1 MSRIE
6 APTTPKRITLETP
19 SNLFS
24 FEPQTNSM
32 TNSESREDI
41 VEMANS
47 VVGGGQTV
55 QGAAPSAA
63 ITATSLTVTSATT
76 LSTLSSFAVINRL
89 QTSLFSLIVALQSS
103 SKQSSIMFWMLTFL
117 FNCHL
122 LWVSVFIPTVGGMN
136 YGEYGEWVFT
146 VANYPLTL
154 SLNLI
159 PYEGMVALVFIVFF
173 SLLLY
178 IALLFMTYQRIIN
191 TRRFSDWFLQATR
204 VFNFIILI
212 SCGTM
217 AYVLT
222 SLLECSSS
230 VSSVSSN
237 GGSVYSTS
245 ELSRYH
251 HIDCYHSPNIIFLV
265 FSLVA
270 FILLMACVALS
281 AMIYRNSH
289 PMNKSLF
296 TCLNNYALMLQ
307 LVLNGLEIMTIFL
320 IPKQLLQIRAIV
332 HLIFSGAWPILFLYH
347 LPYFRMIANS
357 LFFGAGCAKIG
368 ASIGVVITSF
378 VNSQNSN
385 QLGLYLMAIT
395 LGLILI
401 SFLIG
406 FLGMEFSQRLAYKK
420 VHKIVNENKENLA
433 QVLHIFEKK
442 KRWLIMYLQ
451 FSVIRPKCD
460 NNDNEDLILSL
471 AKVIGANKNPSQ
483 QHPFLLL
490 ISALII
496 AYTWQDG
503 NCHSFAMYLLKR
515 CLRISN
521 NIFVRFQVQQRSKEV
536 ELDETRDS
544 LALKCL
550 TESKHVLDSL
560 EKLEDEL
567 RTLHRM
573 FWKEL
578 MNDIPNDVKIEYIN
592 RRCADLTSHIEEMYH
607 NLMRKYRN
615 EKTIIRKYANFVEV
629 FRFDKETAQSLF
641 AEANEL
647 EEEGSKYNFL
657 PINNNVNRNLRLSMV
672 SQRYEQIMMTN
683 IEGEPNNDEFTGIE
697 TKEFSKKDVVLKN
710 SLRHL
715 ENNKGFYVFLVLFL
729 LFSFFVLL
737 TCVTISL
744 YGSVKSGTDVQYVYK
759 MCKGSSVS
767 FAVLRELRFIQN
779 INNYNQNGFSVRDEK
794 NLVVDLVKNSHK
806 AHLMTYKSFITD
818 IVEIAQQNK
827 LNAVVYA
834 ELVNNS
840 ISAFFPFATTILRNS
855 STTSN
860 NNNSTEL
867 AFTETYMKNSSM
879 IEIFNYLLTGINSFI
894 QWPLDQYNQ
903 TTKDFNF
910 MYLWRNKQSSR
921 DAFET
926 FCSSIVAS
934 TETFHSEFVMS
945 FAIVYA
951 ALIMMYII
959 GFVIFLGVMLK
970 MMTSAKQVSKLFNSA
985 LSKNIIGK
993 VYHDLGLKND
1003 EDVKVHLPK
1012 YQFTAPKYIFLMM
1025 GLFTLLCCIV
1035 SGGVMVV
1042 ESNLN
1047 YTGVSMTMNNVIH
1060 GTTVMRH
1067 IHLSNFKV
1075 GEYFSFL
1082 ASPPSSIND
1091 PSLLKTEPLTNAES
1105 EVRTILDEL
1114 YQEWNA
1120 LIYGGISKEGQF
1132 FPPSIGKYTDID
1144 RLVAGIKNCTQAR
1157 VIHNNSTT
1165 TTDFTIDLYMQRFCT
1180 GLDEMITEY
1189 SKKISIFNSESQN
1202 KAFTSNTVI
1211 MFNNY
1216 MDVFFT
1222 GSLLGEKIIDF
1233 MDVFVKYSAQP
1244 SVIITILFGI
1254 GCLVFMIAIF
1264 YGMLYQ
1270 LEKHR
1275 LQLINMRMML
1285 NYLPSEIIVG
1295 NEQLRNYIL
1304 YNILTPT
1311 NQKKTKKN
1319 QIHASDSEHANVKSV
1334 LNASVD
1340 GAILCTKDG
1349 TIEFVNS
1356 STQKMFGFAHKAD
1369 VVGVSV
1375 VTLFDQQQSVLIQNS
1390 IKEMN
1395 KAQIDVTHSEVIE
1408 STCLRKNQTKF
1419 PVKINI
1425 FSVMF
1430 DTGIPMIALIIRD
1443 ITAEKKQ
1450 SAVLAEE
1457 KAKSDMLLKN
1467 ILPESVAE
1475 RLKSGETFIAER
1487 FADITCFF
1495 SDMVGFTKLSSTMN
1509 PSQLVG
1515 MLNTIVNGFDALTD
1529 TYQLEKIKT
1538 IGDAYF
1544 CVGGISGSLTSD
1556 HPERVLQFAIATFG
1570 VIREFNMTSD
1580 LETQVEIRIGINT
1593 GGVVAGVI
1601 GKKKFT
1607 FDIWGDTIN
1616 VASRMESTGV
1626 PGRIHISR
1634 STYER
1639 VHDMGLEFEERRV
1652 EVKGKGEC
1660 KTYLLAAKHHEQS
1673 IVTK

>member
-1 MSRIE
+1 MYRNE
-6 APTTPKRITLETP
+6 APSSPRGTPQPR
-19 SNLFS
+19 SNRFS
-24 FEPQTNSM
+24 FDHLQTASVTSEP
-32 TNSESREDI
+32 REDV
-41 VEMANS
+41 VEIAS
-47 VVGGGQTV
+47 ATGGGYGGAGGQTGV
-55 QGAAPSAA
+55 AHSAA
-63 ITATSLTVTSATT
+63 ITGTSLTGTSATSSTT
-76 LSTLSSFAVINRL
+76 LSAFAVMNRF
-89 QTSLFSLIVALQSS
+89 QATLFSLIVALQSS
-103 SKQSSIMFWMLTFL
+103 SKQSSIMFWMLTFV

-136 YGEYGEWVFT
+136 FGEYGEWVFT

-154 SLNLI
+154 SLNLV
-159 PYEGMVALVFIVFF
+159 PYEGMVALVFIVFAT
-173 SLLLY
+173 LLLY
-178 IALLFMTYQRIIN
+178 IALLFMTYQRVIN

-204 VFNFIILI
+204 FFNFLILI
-212 SCGTM
+212 ACGTM
-217 AYVLT
+217 TFVLT

-230 VSSVSSN
+230 ITLDN
-237 GGSVYSTS
+237 GGSVSAIQ
-245 ELSRYH
+245 LSRYSNV
-251 HIDCYHSPNIIFLV
+251 DCYHTPNIIFYA

-270 FILLMACVALS
+270 FVILIGCVALS

-296 TCLNNYALMLQ
+296 TSLNNNALMLQ
-307 LVLNGLEIMTIFL
+307 LVLNCLEIMTIFL
-320 IPKQLLQIRAIV
+320 IPKQMLQIRAIV
-332 HLIFSGAWPILFLYH
+332 HLLFSIAFPPLFLSN

-357 LFFGAGCAKIG
+357 LFVGASGAKIG
-368 ASIGVVITSF
+368 ASIGVVISTF

-385 QLGLYLMAIT
+385 DLGLYLMAVT
-395 LGLILI
+395 LGLIVL
-401 SFLIG
+401 G
-406 FLGMEFSQRLAYKK
+406 FIVGFVVMEFFQRLTYKQ
-420 VHKIVNENKENLA
+420 VEKIVNENKENLS
-433 QVLHIFEKK
+433 QVLHIFENK

-451 FSVIRPKCD
+451 FSVIRPISV
-460 NNDNEDLILSL
+460 NEDVTLSL
-471 AKVIGANKNPSQ
+471 AKVIGANKNQAQ

-503 NCHSFAMYLLKR
+503 NSHSFAMYMFKR
-515 CLRISN
+515 CMKMSN

-536 ELDETRDS
+536 ELDETSAS
-544 LALKCL
+544 LALKCI

-560 EKLEDEL
+560 EKFEDEL

-934 TETFHSEFVMS
+934 TETFHSDFVMS

>member
-1 MSRIE
+1 MLRNE
-6 APTTPKRITLETP
+6 APSSPKGTLEPP
-19 SNLFS
+19 SHFS
-24 FEPQTNSM
+24 FDHLTSSV
-32 TNSESREDI
+32 TSGTRDDI
-41 VEMANS
+41 VDAPTS
-47 VVGGGQTV
+47 VVGGGGQTLV
-55 QGAAPSAA
+55 AHSAA
-63 ITATSLTVTSATT
+63 ITGTSLTGTSATSSTT
-76 LSTLSSFAVINRL
+76 LSAFAVMNRF

-117 FNCHL
+117 FNIHL
-122 LWVSVFIPTVGGMN
+122 LWVSVFIPTVGGMSF
-136 YGEYGEWVFT
+136 GEHGEWVFT
-146 VANYPLTL
+146 VTNYPLTL
-154 SLNLI
+154 SLNLV
-159 PYEGMVALVFIVFF
+159 PYEGMIALVFIVLA

-178 IALLFMTYQRIIN
+178 IALLFVTYKRIIN

-204 VFNFIILI
+204 CFNFLILI
-212 SCGTM
+212 ACGTM
-217 AYVLT
+217 TYVLT
-222 SLLECSSS
+222 GLLECDTDSAGNGVN
-230 VSSVSSN
+230 VSSI
-237 GGSVYSTS
+237 
-245 ELSRYH
+245 ELSRYPNVE
-251 HIDCYHSPNIIFLV
+251 CYQTPNIIFLA

-270 FILLMACVALS
+270 FVILMACVALS
-281 AMIYRNSH
+281 GMIYRNSH
-289 PMNKSLF
+289 PLNKSLF
-296 TCLNNYALMLQ
+296 TSLNNNALML
-307 LVLNGLEIMTIFL
+307 LLILNCLEIMTIFL
-320 IPKQLLQIRAIV
+320 IPKQMLQIRAIV
-332 HLIFSGAWPILFLYH
+332 HLLFSGAWPILFLYN
-347 LPYFRMIANS
+347 LPYFRMTANS
-357 LFFGAGCAKIG
+357 LFFGASCAKIG
-368 ASIGVVITSF
+368 ASIGVVISTF
-378 VNSQNSN
+378 VNTQNSSN
-385 QLGLYLMAIT
+385 LGLYLMAVT
-395 LGLILI
+395 LSLIVI
-401 SFLIG
+401 GFLIG
-406 FLGMEFSQRLAYKK
+406 FVGMEVSQRLIYKQ
-420 VHKIVNENKENLA
+420 VHKIVNENKENMA

-451 FSVIRPKCD
+451 FSVIRPKSP
-460 NNDNEDLILSL
+460 NDNEDVTLSL
-471 AKVIGANKNPSQ
+471 SKAIGSCKNQAQ
-483 QHPFLLL
+483 QHTSLLL
-490 ISALII
+490 ISSLII

-515 CLRISN
+515 CLKLSN

-536 ELDETRDS
+536 ELDETS
-544 LALKCL
+544 ASQALKCL
-550 TESKHVLDSL
+550 IESKHVLDSL
-560 EKLEDEL
+560 EKFEDEL

-578 MNDIPNDVKIEYIN
+578 MNDIPNDIKIEYIN
-592 RRCADLTSHIEEMYH
+592 RRCADLNSHIEEMYH

-629 FRFDKETAQSLF
+629 FRFDKETAQALF
-641 AEANEL
+641 TEANEL

-657 PINNNVNRNLRLSMV
+657 SPNNNASKYAFNARVSVV
-672 SQRYEQIMMTN
+672 SQRYEPPMATN
-683 IEGEPNNDEFTGIE
+683 VEGDPNNEDFNGIE
-697 TKEFSKKDVVLKN
+697 TKDYSKKDAVLKN

-715 ENNKGFYVFLVLFL
+715 ENSKGYYVFLISFL

-744 YGSVKSGTDVQYVYK
+744 FGSVKSGADVQDVYK

-767 FAVLRELRFIQN
+767 VAVLRELRFIQN

-794 NLVVDLVKNSHK
+794 IQVVDLVKNSHK
-806 AHLMTYKSFITD
+806 AHLHTYRSFLTD
-818 IVEIAQQNK
+818 IVDIAQQNK
-827 LNAVVYA
+827 LKAEVYA

-840 ISAFFPFATTILRNS
+840 ISSFLPFATSQNS
-855 STTSN
+855 SKNGS
-860 NNNSTEL
+860 EL
-867 AFTETYMKNSSM
+867 SFTDTYMKNSSM
-879 IEIFNYLLTGINSFI
+879 IEIFNYLLTSINAFI
-894 QWPLDQYNQ
+894 QWPLDQYNH

-910 MYLWRNKQSSR
+910 MYLWRNRLSSR

-934 TETFHSEFVMS
+934 TEAFHSTFVMS

-951 ALIMMYII
+951 TIIMMYII
-959 GFVIFLGVMLK
+959 GFVVFLGVMLK

-993 VYHDLGLKND
+993 VYHDLGLKGD
-1003 EDVKVHLPK
+1003 DDVKVHLPK
-1012 YQFTAPKYIFLMM
+1012 NQLSAPKYIFLFM
-1025 GLFTLLCCIV
+1025 GVFTLLCCIV
-1035 SGGVMVV
+1035 SGAIMVV
-1042 ESNLN
+1042 ESNYN
-1047 YTGVSMTMNNVIH
+1047 YTGVSMTMNNIIH

-1067 IHLSNFKV
+1067 VHRTNFKV

-1082 ASPPSSIND
+1082 GSPSSSIND

-1105 EVRTILDEL
+1105 EVKTFLDLL

-1120 LIYGGISKEGQF
+1120 LIYGGKNKDGQF
-1132 FPPSIGKYTDID
+1132 FPPSIGKYAGID
-1144 RLVAGIKNCTQAR
+1144 HLVAGIKNCTKAT
-1157 VIHNNSTT
+1157 HYNST
-1165 TTDFTIDLYMQRFCT
+1165 FSAELYTQRYCT

-1189 SKKISIFNSESQN
+1189 SKKVSIFNSESQST
-1202 KAFTSNTVI
+1202 AFTSDTMS
-1211 MFNNY
+1211 MFHNY
-1216 MDVFFT
+1216 LDVFFI

-1233 MDVFVKYSAQP
+1233 MDLFVQYSSQP
-1244 SVIITILFGI
+1244 SVILTILFGI
-1254 GCLVFMIAIF
+1254 GCLVVMIVIF

-1285 NYLPSEIIVG
+1285 NYLPSEVIDG
-1295 NEQLRNYIL
+1295 SEQLRNYIL
-1304 YNILTPT
+1304 YSIITPA
-1311 NQKKTKKN
+1311 NQKRTKKN
-1319 QIHASDSEHANVKSV
+1319 QIQSADSENANVKNV

-1340 GAILCTKDG
+1340 GAILCTQDG
-1349 TIEFVNS
+1349 IVEFVNA
-1356 STQKMFGFAHKAD
+1356 STQKMFGFASKSD

-1375 VTLFDQQQSVLIQNS
+1375 MTLFDQQQSLFIQNS

-1395 KAQIDVTHSEVIE
+1395 KAQLDVTHSEVIE

-1430 DTGIPMIALIIRD
+1430 DSGTPMITLIIKD
-1443 ITAEKKQ
+1443 MTAEKKQ
-1450 SAVLAEE
+1450 NAVLAEE

-1487 FADITCFF
+1487 FTDITCFF
-1495 SDMVGFTKLSSTMN
+1495 SDMVGFTNISSTMN

-1556 HPERVLQFAIATFG
+1556 HPERVLQFAMATFG
-1570 VIREFNMTSD
+1570 VIREFNMTSEM
-1580 LETQVEIRIGINT
+1580 ETQVEIRIGINT

-1626 PGRIHISR
+1626 PGRIHVSR

-1639 VHDMGLEFEERRV
+1639 VYDMGLEFEERKI

-1660 KTYLLAAKHHEQS
+1660 QTYLLTAKHHEQS